1 MCIMHIIGKIRSQ
14 PGQLVQKLVSERSG
28 LLCGGGGGS
37 GDILPQENF
46 EI

>member
-28 LLCGGGGGS
+28 YYVGWGS